1 MRRKQEAVLCFDSS
15 DDGLPKVVRDY
26 RDRYRAISQVLDD
39 NPKILAA
46 VHGDLLKLSDGKSQG
61 READYT
67 SENIFRA
74 LVVQHLE
81 GLPFRDAVIRIGSD
95 PFLQD
100 FLRMRKK
107 PVMDFTFL
115 DRCFLV
121 IEPKTWKKVNE
132 LLGQYGVAED
142 IVHTNVIRTDT
153 TVVESNIHYPT
164 DVSLLWDTWR
174 VASRLLG
181 RAMEIVPGCCPHRF
195 HNRKIKRLYLY
206 VTRYMPSKSDARQRK
221 VKQSFRTLIE
231 RTAWIVSVVEEFCV
245 IQAGSQGHSA
255 LAAVA
260 LELHA
265 YLSAM
270 KKIVATARRAQ
281 VDGETVP
288 ASERVFSLFE
298 QHTELI
304 KRGRRQKPTEFGHKI
319 LLCESAEKFIT
330 DYEVYERQEADCNLT
345 GSVIQR
351 HEKLFGERPEV
362 LAADKGF
369 CPDAAKF
376 KELAEQVDTL
386 AIPKRMQDF
395 VDKVLAHWQA
405 FRAGIEGTISGLKR
419 AFRLIR
425 CFFQGFRGF
434 SSAVGLGVFCH
445 NLIVLV
451 EHESG

>member
-1 MRRKQEAVLCFDSS
+1 MRRKQESVLCFESN

-39 NPKILAA
+39 NPKILGA
-46 VHGDLLKLSDGKSQG
+46 VHGDLQKLSEGDSQG

-67 SENIFRA
+67 SENILRA
-74 LVVQHLE
+74 LIVQHLE

-100 FLRMRKK
+100 FLRMRKR

-115 DRCFLV
+115 DRCFLA
-121 IEPKTWKKVNE
+121 IEAKTWKKVNE
-132 LLGQYGVAED
+132 LLGQYGVAEEM
-142 IVHTNVIRTDT
+142 VHTNVIRTDT

-164 DVSLLWDTWR
+164 DASLLWDTWR
-174 VASRLLG
+174 VASRLLK

-195 HNRKIKRLYLY
+195 HDRKIKRLYLY
-206 VTRYMPSKSDARQRK
+206 VTRYMPSKSVSRQQK
-221 VKQSFRTLIE
+221 VKESFHTLIE
-231 RTAWIVSVVEEFCV
+231 RTGWIVAVAEEFCV

-255 LAAVA
+255 LATVA
-260 LELHA
+260 LELQA

-270 KKIVATARRAQ
+270 KKIVATAHRTQ

-319 LLCESAEKFIT
+319 LLCESVEKFIT
-330 DYEVYERQEADCNLT
+330 DYEVYERQEVDCNLT
-345 GSVIQR
+345 ESVIQR

-369 CPDAAKF
+369 CPEDAKF
-376 KELAEQVDTL
+376 QELAGQVDTL
-386 AIPKRMQDF
+386 AIPRRMRDF

-425 CFFQGFRGF
+425 CFFRGFRSF
-434 SSAVGLGVFCH
+434 SSAVGLGVLCH
-445 NLIVLV
+445 NLIVLT